1 MRFDAAPALDGS
13 GSKQLAE
20 PEELTTDE
28 LRAEIDSISTRLHR
42 LKGPQTLAALT
53 EQLALDESRL
63 SGI

>member
-1 MRFDAAPALDGS
+1 MDGS